1 MHHLNRL
8 IIAAVLCIIAGLG
21 WGSSPA
27 GASENAKRTGGPT
40 AFQIGL
46 IPERNIF
53 KQIERYRPI
62 AEYLS
67 IKIGK
72 PVKLRI
78 LTRYGN
84 IVDNFLS
91 LGLDAAFF
99 GSFTYTLAHAEIGV
113 QAIARPEDYLG
124 TSSYHGLIFA
134 RKDSGINRISDMK
147 NKVFAFVD
155 RATTAGFLLPLAF
168 FKENGVQDYQA
179 FFKETYFTGTHE
191 DAIHDVLNK
200 MADIGAA
207 KNTIFF
213 SMAEQDARIT
223 KELAVLKRSPDV
235 PENALAVRKDLDHAL
250 KVRIK
255 QVLLTMHTDPDGINV
270 LKKFGA
276 RGFIETTD
284 RDYINVLQYIQQIGL
299 DLSTYKNGSD

>member
-1 MHHLNRL
+1 
-8 IIAAVLCIIAGLG
+8 
-21 WGSSPA
+21 
-27 GASENAKRTGGPT
+27 
-40 AFQIGL
+40 
-46 IPERNIF
+46 
-53 KQIERYRPI
+53 
-62 AEYLS
+62 
-67 IKIGK
+67 
-72 PVKLRI
+72 
-78 LTRYGN
+78 
-84 IVDNFLS
+84 
-91 LGLDAAFF
+91 
-99 GSFTYTLAHAEIGV
+99 
-113 QAIARPEDYLG
+113 
-124 TSSYHGLIFA
+124 
-134 RKDSGINRISDMK
+134 
-147 NKVFAFVD
+147 
-155 RATTAGFLLPLAF
+155 
-168 FKENGVQDYQA
+168 
-179 FFKETYFTGTHE
+179 
-191 DAIHDVLNK
+191 

-235 PENALAVRKDLDHAL
+235 PENGLAVRKDLDHAL